1 MPHYRRDGLTDTK
14 TVPELPEVETTRR
27 GIEPFVV
34 GRTVRQLIV
43 RQCALR
49 WPVPDDLPELVA
61 GQTVQGLAR
70 RGKYLLLRLGAGTV
84 IIHLGMSGS
93 LRLCAPG
100 QPPRKHDHVDLV
112 VDQDLV
118 LRFHD
123 PRRFG
128 CWLWSAEDP
137 SRHPLLAG
145 LGPEPFDATFSGDY
159 LHAISRQR
167 SSAVKALIM
176 DHRVVVGVGNIY
188 ANEALFRAGI
198 DPRRSARRIA
208 VGRYRRLAGATRA
221 VLEDA
226 LAAGGTT
233 LRDFVNEQGSPG
245 YFQQTLSVYGR
256 AGELCRRCGATIKA
270 LRLGQRSTFYCPR
283 CQR

>member
-1 MPHYRRDGLTDTK
+1 M
-14 TVPELPEVETTRR
+14 PELPEVETTRR
-27 GIEPFVV
+27 GIAPFVV
-34 GRTVRQLIV
+34 GRTIERLVVRQP
-43 RQCALR
+43 RLR
-49 WPVPDDLPELVA
+49 WPVPADLPHCVA
-61 GQTVQGLAR
+61 GRVVDSLGR
-70 RGKYLLLRLGAGTV
+70 RGKYLLLGLDAGTV

-93 LRLCAPG
+93 LRLCAPD
-100 QPPRKHDHVDLV
+100 QPPKKHDHVDLV
-112 VDQDLV
+112 FDSDLA

-128 CWLWSAEDP
+128 CWLWSAGDP
-137 SRHPLLAG
+137 ASHPLLSG
-145 LGPEPFDATFSGDY
+145 LGPEPFDRQFTGDY
-159 LHAISRQR
+159 LYDLARHR
-167 SSAVKALIM
+167 SSVVKALIM

-198 DPRRSARRIA
+198 DPRRSVRRIA
-208 VGRYRRLAGATRA
+208 EVRYQRLAEQIRE

-245 YFQQTLSVYGR
+245 YFQQTLKVYGR
-256 AGELCRRCGATIKA
+256 AGEPCRRCGEPIRM
-270 LRLGQRSTFYCPR
+270 LRLGQRSSFYCSR